1 MKLISLNI
9 AAFEK
14 NNTKLSQFLTEQNA
28 DFLLLQEVVRGID
41 DSVNPELL
49 PIKHIDDATA
59 NLSNSFF
66 SPNWVLS
73 KIELNN
79 FHKKDYFLIDF
90 GGKVEFGNYIKTRYK
105 INKGQNIFVQN
116 HLTYITDWSKWP
128 EEDYRAVQ
136 VSDLDIKGKKLRLLN
151 YHGIWSKD
159 KMGTNKTLDACK
171 AVKRLALEVEF
182 PSIIV
187 GDFNLFPN
195 TPSISLFKPELI
207 SLVDQ
212 YDIRSTRPASNELN
226 DKPRNVVDY
235 IFVTK
240 EIKVNNFE
248 VLNSDVSDHLP
259 LVLDFEL

>member
-1 MKLISLNI
+1 MKLISFNI

-14 NNTKLSQFLTEQNA
+14 NNIKLSNFFKEQNA
-28 DFLLLQEVVRGID
+28 DVILLQEVVRSID
-41 DSVNPELL
+41 NSANPELL
-49 PIKHIDDATA
+49 PIDHINESTI
-59 NLSNSFF
+59 NLPNSFF
-66 SPNWVLS
+66 APNWVLS

-79 FHKKDYFLIDF
+79 FHKKDHFLIDF
-90 GGKVEFGNYIKTRYK
+90 GGKVEFGNYTKTRYK
-105 INKGQNIFVQN
+105 IKKGQNIFVQN

-136 VSDLDIKGKKLRLLN
+136 VSDLEIEDKKLRLLN

-159 KMGTNKTLDACK
+159 KMGTQKTLEACK
-171 AVKRLALEVEF
+171 KIKQLALEVEY
-182 PSIIV
+182 PAIIV

-195 TPSISLFKPELI
+195 TPSIALFKPELT

-212 YDIRSTRPASNELN
+212 YNIKTTRPTSNELN

-240 EIKVNNFE
+240 DIKVNDFK

-259 LVLDFEL
+259 LILDFDL